1 MSEAI
6 AEARAGGARLQPACA
21 AVGLTLRTYRRW
33 HRGGT
38 LKADARR
45 REHRPETR
53 RYDPPNRLSPDERD
67 LVLEVANAPRF
78 ASSSPHQIVAA
89 LADEGRYLASEST
102 FYRLLRAED
111 QLTPRTRKAP
121 PRPRPQPWEATGPNQ
136 VWTWDITYLATNL
149 RGTFFYLY
157 LILDIY
163 SRKIV
168 GWEVYPEESTEHAA
182 ALFERAHLRAA
193 VGLADLVLHSD
204 NGSPMKGATMLA
216 TLQRLGVVP
225 SFSRPSVSNDNPY
238 SEAGFATLKGSPA
251 YPEQPFESLEHAR
264 TWVATFV
271 LWYNE
276 THRHSALKFVTPG
289 QRHRGEDRAVLAQRD
304 ALYQAAKATSPA
316 RWSGPT
322 RNWEPPASVLLEP
335 RQAPLHAG
343 PRPGAR
349 PVTALTPPR
358 DPTRQAS
365 ELYTG
370 LLFLLPENPRSRD
383 GGRIAAHPQTPN
395 RTSPGTR
402 LRNS

>member
-6 AEARAGGARLQPACA
+6 AEARAEGARFKPACA

-45 REHRPETR
+45 REHRPESR
-53 RYDPPNRLSPDERD
+53 VYDPPNRLSPDERD
-67 LVLEVANAPRF
+67 AVLEVANAPRF
-78 ASSSPHQIVAA
+78 ASASPHQIVAA

-102 FYRLLRAED
+102 FYRLLRAEH

-136 VWTWDITYLATNL
+136 VWTWDITYLATTV

-163 SRKIV
+163 SRKVV
-168 GWEVYPEESTEHAA
+168 GWEVYPKESAEHAA
-182 ALFERAHLRAA
+182 ALFERAHLREA

-251 YPEQPFESLEHAR
+251 YPEHPFESLDQAR

-276 THRHSALKFVTPG
+276 THRHSALKFVTPS
-289 QRHRGEDRAVLAQRD
+289 QRHRGEDHALLAQRD
-304 ALYQAAKATSPA
+304 ALYQAARAMTPE

-322 RNWEPPASVLLEP
+322 RNWEPPGSVLLNPGKPTPKPEP
-335 RQAPLHAG
+335 DPDLEH
-343 PRPGAR
+343 RP
-349 PVTALTPPR
+349 
-358 DPTRQAS
+358 
-365 ELYTG
+365 
-370 LLFLLPENPRSRD
+370 
-383 GGRIAAHPQTPN
+383 
-395 RTSPGTR
+395 
-402 LRNS
+402 